1 MLYYV
6 RDVLERQLQDE
17 NDDVVGIMQ
26 ALGYVDIYTGNY
38 EEAYAIYNELID
50 TYKQKDANTLF
61 LASVASIGAK
71 HNANA
76 IALLEL
82 AKLTDPNNFES
93 RLALGLLY
101 MEVKNIQA
109 TVIQFSKIGDSNFI
123 SKYFTFKILAG
134 K

>member
-6 RDVLERQLQDE
+6 RDILERQLQNE
-17 NDDVVGIMQ
+17 NDDVTGIMQ

-50 TYKQKDANTLF
+50 TYKQKDTNTLF
-61 LASVASIGAK
+61 LAAVASIGAK

-101 MEVKNIQA
+101 MEVKNIEA
-109 TVIQFSKIGDSNFI
+109 AGIQFAKIGDSNFI
-123 SKYFTFKILAG
+123 SKYFTFKILTG

>member
-1 MLYYV
+1 
-6 RDVLERQLQDE
+6 VLEQQLQEE

-50 TYKQKDANTLF
+50 TYKQKDTNTLF
-61 LASVASIGAK
+61 LASVASIGAN
-71 HNANA
+71 HDANA

-101 MEVKNIQA
+101 MEVKNVEA
-109 TVIQFSKIGDSNFI
+109 ALIQFSKIGDSNFI
-123 SKYFTFKILAG
+123 SKYFTFFIDKE
-134 K
+134 